1 MKVIIVGEEF
11 VKVNGILHA
20 SKQQLLK
27 FCQSMLHSCMNVADT
42 VIRNNYMACSSTLDN
57 DPIGTNRYIEGI
69 QSTSYITHTIVDAWG
84 TPQVFYQLYETI
96 DYSVMSGD
104 YYGIDYAR
112 GDFSWVEL

>member
-1 MKVIIVGEEF
+1 MHHNNNYLNSVE
-11 VKVNGILHA
+11 
-20 SKQQLLK
+20 
-27 FCQSMLHSCMNVADT
+27 SMLHSCMNVADT

-112 GDFSWVEL
+112 GDFSWVELRT